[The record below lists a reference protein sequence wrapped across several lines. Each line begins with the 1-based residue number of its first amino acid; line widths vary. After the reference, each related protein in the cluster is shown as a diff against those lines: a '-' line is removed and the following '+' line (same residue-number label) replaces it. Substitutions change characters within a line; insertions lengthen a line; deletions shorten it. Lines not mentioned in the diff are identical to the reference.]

1 MQTRMRDLTT
11 FPETPL
17 RHPGR
22 ARLTGQPRPALERF
36 ERGDAGR
43 GELEAFIAATFLANY
58 GARLTHFSD
67 TLVGFRGPDGAWAAA
82 LGFSLA
88 GAGPLFLEHYL
99 DAPVEMEIG
108 LRLGRAVERRDIVEV
123 GNLAATHAGAA
134 RSLIVGTTSLLH
146 GMDLRYV
153 TFTATTSLLNS
164 FGRLQLRPQALA
176 PADPARLPQA
186 GAGWGSY
193 YDTHPQVMFGDIH
206 YGYSELARF
215 ATRQHRPAE

>member
-1 MQTRMRDLTT
+1 MQTRMRDLTIL
-11 FPETPL
+11 PETPL

-43 GELEAFIAATFLANY
+43 AGLETFIAATFRANY
-58 GARLTHFSD
+58 GACLTHFSD
-67 TLVGFRGPDGAWAAA
+67 TLVGFRGPDGAWTAA

-88 GAGPLFLEHYL
+88 EAGPLFLEHYL
-99 DAPVEMEIG
+99 DAQVEMEIG
-108 LRLGRAVERRDIVEV
+108 QRLGKTVERRDIVEV
-123 GNLAATHAGAA
+123 GNLAATHPGAA
-134 RSLIVGTTSLLH
+134 RSLIVGTTALLH
-146 GMDLRYV
+146 SMGLRYV
-153 TFTATTSLLNS
+153 TFTATASLLNS
-164 FGRLQLRPQALA
+164 FGRLQLQPQVLA
-176 PADPARLPQA
+176 PADPARLPDR